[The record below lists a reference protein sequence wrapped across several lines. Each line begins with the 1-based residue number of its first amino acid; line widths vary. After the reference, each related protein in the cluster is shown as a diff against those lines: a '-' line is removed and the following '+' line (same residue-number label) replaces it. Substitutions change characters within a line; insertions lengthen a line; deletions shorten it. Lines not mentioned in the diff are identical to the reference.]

1 MNDVK
6 RGYLRKKKIMGEL
19 SLTLFLSLKKALESK
34 GARPFLISGFLTSL
48 GDWIY
53 FVAMSAF
60 LFNQFGPIAIGLLS
74 VIRQTSGMLFAPVAG
89 FLADKYSKKKL
100 VLLSNLSSAFL
111 MAVLLILTSAENQ
124 SLLTY
129 LIIGTLL
136 VLAATLDRICKLSL
150 VPNLVDKE
158 DRLALNSLLNTI
170 GTFSL
175 MVAPIIGGF
184 LVGTGVLAWNFL
196 FNTIAYILSFCL
208 LSFLP
213 KNIGSNTLIKQNES
227 LTIKS
232 TYKEWI
238 VGVRAIFKKRD
249 MRSLTILM
257 FLNHVI
263 VGSTFV
269 FIPMLSQLIG
279 LGDQGIGYLLTAIGV
294 GSIIGALIGAMI
306 GSKSLNV
313 AISIG
318 VIGLPLTLALSG
330 FHEYMIISFLF
341 VSLLG
346 IFANIGDGPMW
357 TYLQRITPSE
367 QSGRVFSTVDV
378 ITVGGMSLGSLITG
392 FLISYLSL
400 KLSLI
405 IFASVIILV
414 SAYSLLELITKN
426 KGKIIDNKENAQ
438 V

>member
-1 MNDVK
+1 MIYKEDIFRK
-6 RGYLRKKKIMGEL
+6 REIMGEL
-19 SLTLFLSLKKALESK
+19 LLTLYLSLKKALKSK

-74 VIRQTSGMLFAPVAG
+74 VIRQTSGMFFAPVAG

-136 VLAATLDRICKLSL
+136 VLSATLDRICKLSL

-175 MVAPIIGGF
+175 MIAPIFGGF
-184 LVGTGVLAWNFL
+184 LVGTGVLTWNFL

-213 KNIGSNTLIKQNES
+213 KNIGSNTLIKHNES
-227 LTIKS
+227 ITIKS
-232 TYKEWI
+232 TYKEWV
-238 VGVRAIFKKRD
+238 VGVKAIFKKRD

-306 GSKSLNV
+306 GSQSLNI

-330 FHEYMIISFLF
+330 FHEYMILSFLF

-414 SAYSLLELITKN
+414 SAYSLLELITKY

-438 V
+438 

>member
-1 MNDVK
+1 
-6 RGYLRKKKIMGEL
+6 
-19 SLTLFLSLKKALESK
+19 
-34 GARPFLISGFLTSL
+34 
-48 GDWIY
+48 
-53 FVAMSAF
+53 
-60 LFNQFGPIAIGLLS
+60 LS

-196 FNTIAYILSFCL
+196 FNTISYILSFCL